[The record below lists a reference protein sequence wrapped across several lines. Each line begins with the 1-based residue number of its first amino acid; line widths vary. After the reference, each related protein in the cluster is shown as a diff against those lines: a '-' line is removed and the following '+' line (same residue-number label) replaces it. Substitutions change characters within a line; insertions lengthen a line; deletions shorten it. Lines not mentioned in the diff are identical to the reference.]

1 MRPRRLPRGASHLRY
16 EMLSDDAWALTALS
30 TFGRVYLG
38 WLAVQTFRGRIRL
51 ALESDRRGIVGS

>member
-16 EMLSDDAWALTALS
+16 EMLSDDAGSRTALS
-30 TFGRVYLG
+30 AWVLG
-38 WLAVQTFRGRIRL
+38 DLDLLGVQTFRGRIRL